1 MGCLQGSASDPHR
14 DPYRIHIGS
23 MYGPQRGPCF
33 AITVFCWGN
42 FAGGGGGGLICI
54 PSAASGSKWTFLDC
68 LGVDSDATATW
79 FPPYGALICNRF
91 ASKI

>member
-1 MGCLQGSASDPHR
+1 MGFLQGSASDPHR

-42 FAGGGGGGLICI
+42 FAGGEGGSYMYSLSSLGFQVDFLRLSGG
-54 PSAASGSKWTFLDC
+54 
-68 LGVDSDATATW
+68 
-79 FPPYGALICNRF
+79 
-91 ASKI
+91 

>member
-14 DPYRIHIGS
+14 DQYRIHIGS

-42 FAGGGGGGLICI
+42 FAGGGGGVLYVFPQQLRVPNGLSKIIWGLIVTLQ
-54 PSAASGSKWTFLDC
+54 PRG
-68 LGVDSDATATW
+68 
-79 FPPYGALICNRF
+79 FPHTVL
-91 ASKI
+91 